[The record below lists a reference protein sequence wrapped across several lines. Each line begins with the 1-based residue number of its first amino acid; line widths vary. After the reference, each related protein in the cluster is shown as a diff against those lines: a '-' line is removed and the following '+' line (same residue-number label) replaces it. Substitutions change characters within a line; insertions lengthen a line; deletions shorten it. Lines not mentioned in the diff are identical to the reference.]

1 MRQIP
6 SAPGYAVSADGQ
18 VYRDGEPVRCSLTA
32 KGYRKLTIRT
42 LSGRRTVRVSGV
54 VCTAY
59 HGERPPG
66 HEVRHL
72 NGRRDDDRADNL
84 RWSSHAENCADK
96 VAHGTAQRGER
107 NPKARLT
114 EEQVRT
120 IRASQ
125 EPAGRLALA
134 FGVKP
139 GTVRAVRA
147 RRRWAH
153 V

>member
-1 MRQIP
+1 MRPIP
-6 SAPGYAVSADGQ
+6 SAPGYAVTADGE
-18 VYRDGEPVRCSLTA
+18 VYRDGEPVRCSLTS
-32 KGYRKLTIRT
+32 KGYRKLTLRT
-42 LSGRRTVRVSGV
+42 LSGRRTVRVAGV
-54 VCTAY
+54 VCAAY

-72 NGRRDDDRADNL
+72 NGRRDDDRAVNL
-84 RWSSHAENCADK
+84 AWATHRENCADK
-96 VAHGTAQRGER
+96 VLHGTAQRGER
-107 NPKARLT
+107 NPIARLT
-114 EEQVRT
+114 EAQVRA

-125 EPAGRLALA
+125 EPAGRLALV

>member
-1 MRQIP
+1 MRPIP
-6 SAPGYAVSADGQ
+6 SAPGYAVTADGE
-18 VYRDGEPVRCSLTA
+18 VYRDGAPVRCSLTS

-42 LSGRRTVRVSGV
+42 LSGRQTVRVSGV
-54 VCTAY
+54 VCAAY

-84 RWSSHAENCADK
+84 AWSTHAENCADK

-107 NPKARLT
+107 NPIARLT
-114 EEQVRT
+114 EAQVRA

>member
-1 MRQIP
+1 MRSIP
-6 SAPGYAVSADGQ
+6 SAPGYAVTADGE
-18 VYRDGEPVRCSLTA
+18 VYRDGEPVRCSKTA
-32 KGYRKLTIRT
+32 KGYRKLTIAT
-42 LSGRRTVRVSGV
+42 LSGRRTVRISGV
-54 VCTAY
+54 VCAAY

-84 RWSSHAENCADK
+84 AWATHRENCADK
-96 VAHGTAQRGER
+96 VLHGTAQRGER
-107 NPKARLT
+107 NPTARLT
-114 EEQVRT
+114 EAQVRA

-125 EPAGRLALA
+125 EPAGRLALV

-139 GTVRAVRA
+139 CTVRAVKA

>member
-1 MRQIP
+1 MRLIP
-6 SAPGYAVSADGQ
+6 SAPGYAVTADGE

-42 LSGRRTVRVSGV
+42 LSGRRTVRVSVV

-72 NGRRDDDRADNL
+72 NGRRDDDRACNL
-84 RWSSHAENCADK
+84 AWATHRENCADK

-114 EEQVRT
+114 EAQVRA

-125 EPAGRLALA
+125 EPAGRLALV
-134 FGVKP
+134 FGVKA

-153 V
+153 L

>member
-1 MRQIP
+1 MRPIP
-6 SAPGYAVSADGQ
+6 PAPGYAATADGE
-18 VYRDGEPVRCSLTA
+18 VHRDGEPVRCSLTA

-72 NGRRDDDRADNL
+72 NGRRDDGRAGNL
-84 RWSSHAENCADK
+84 RWSTHAEDCADK
-96 VAHGTAQRGER
+96 VRHGTAQRGER
-107 NPKARLT
+107 NPIARLT
-114 EEQVRT
+114 EAQVRT

-125 EPAGRLALA
+125 ESAGRLALA

>member
-1 MRQIP
+1 MRPIS
-6 SAPGYAVSADGQ
+6 SAPGYAVTADGE
-18 VYRDGEPVRCSLTA
+18 VYRDGAPVRCSLTA

-54 VCTAY
+54 VCAAY

-84 RWSSHAENCADK
+84 RWSTHAENCADK

-114 EEQVRT
+114 EAQVRT

-125 EPAGRLALA
+125 ESAGRLAQV

-153 V
+153 L